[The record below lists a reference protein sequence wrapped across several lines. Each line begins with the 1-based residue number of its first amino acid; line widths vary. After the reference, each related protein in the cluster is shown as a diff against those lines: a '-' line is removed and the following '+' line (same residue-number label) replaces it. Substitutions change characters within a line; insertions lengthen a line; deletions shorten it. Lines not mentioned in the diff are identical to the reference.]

1 MTPKRLIL
9 TGCWL
14 ALVALAWKFI
24 KAALP
29 VEGAISTNNPLYFAL
44 LAAAMLVPAGF
55 FFAIAHV
62 NFFSFPFTRWI
73 DAVFGLLPDKR
84 KPPLDLAIADRL
96 EQREGPEA
104 AEREYLRLLDYY
116 PRNLEVWM
124 RLIALRSEAYGAE
137 AASATL
143 EEARRELKRDR
154 VAMKTLDQM
163 EKHSERLK
171 VTAGNS

>member
-9 TGCWL
+9 TGCCL
-14 ALVALAWKFI
+14 ALVALAWMFVK
-24 KAALP
+24 KASGA
-29 VEGAISTNNPLYFAL
+29 EGNIAGGTGYGI
-44 LAAAMLVPAGF
+44 LAAVMLIAAG
-55 FFAIAHV
+55 I
-62 NFFSFPFTRWI
+62 FFSMAYLEYFTFPFTRWI

-116 PRNLEVWM
+116 PRNLEIWM
-124 RLIALRSEAYGAE
+124 RLISLRSEAYGAE
-137 AASATL
+137 AATSTL

-154 VAMKTLDQM
+154 AALRSLDQM
-163 EKHSERLK
+163 EMQSVRPKL
-171 VTAGNS
+171 TAGNS